1 MFIRRIKRANGQ
13 VSIVLVEGY
22 RENGKVK
29 QRTIKYLGT
38 ESELIKNDPD
48 AVNKLI
54 NKYKKTQS
62 SKDAFVSLTINLA
75 EKISDKNTVRNYGYF
90 YLDKMFSELG
100 LDKLCEE
107 IQSST
112 KIEYSLK
119 DCLKLICFMRALK
132 PSSKKLCLEKGFDYF
147 YEDFNLKLEQIYK
160 SLSIFDE
167 NKKRFIDK
175 IHTSLCEK
183 YNRKTDILYYDVTNY
198 FFEIDEEDEFR
209 KKGCSKEHRPQPIV
223 QMGLFIDNQGL
234 PVDYYLYE
242 GNKPDCTTLEPS
254 FEKIKNIYRTDKVII
269 TADKG
274 LNSNSNLGYILS
286 NGNGY
291 IVSQKI
297 RGASKS
303 FIQEVLKEDGWHKND
318 TGSFSFKEFNRT
330 IDVCYPNG
338 TKKEHSQKVVC
349 IWSEKYQLKERATR
363 DALLEN
369 IEKLASDSA
378 KFKQSC
384 HKGMKKYINEITVDK
399 ATGEENKTVK
409 VKTALNLEKIEQDK
423 ELDGYYII
431 VTSETQLSL
440 SEIISKYRGLW
451 RIEQSFRI
459 TKSDIHGRPVFVR
472 KKEHINAHFLTCF
485 ITLTMLRMLEIRL
498 NRRYSSKAIID
509 GINSAVAVDIGKNI
523 YQINKR
529 DEVID
534 ELDKLYS
541 LEFSN
546 RYVRAEILN
555 IYHSEIKGAV
565 YTTA

>member
-1 MFIRRIKRANGQ
+1 M
-13 VSIVLVEGY
+13 
-22 RENGKVK
+22 
-29 QRTIKYLGT
+29 
-38 ESELIKNDPD
+38 
-48 AVNKLI
+48 
-54 NKYKKTQS
+54 
-62 SKDAFVSLTINLA
+62 
-75 EKISDKNTVRNYGYF
+75 
-90 YLDKMFSELG
+90 
-100 LDKLCEE
+100 
-107 IQSST
+107 
-112 KIEYSLK
+112 
-119 DCLKLICFMRALK
+119 
-132 PSSKKLCLEKGFDYF
+132 
-147 YEDFNLKLEQIYK
+147 
-160 SLSIFDE
+160 
-167 NKKRFIDK
+167 
-175 IHTSLCEK
+175 
-183 YNRKTDILYYDVTNY
+183 
-198 FFEIDEEDEFR
+198 
-209 KKGCSKEHRPQPIV
+209 
-223 QMGLFIDNQGL
+223 
-234 PVDYYLYE
+234 
-242 GNKPDCTTLEPS
+242 
-254 FEKIKNIYRTDKVII
+254 
-269 TADKG
+269 
-274 LNSNSNLGYILS
+274 
-286 NGNGY
+286 
-291 IVSQKI
+291 
-297 RGASKS
+297 
-303 FIQEVLKEDGWHKND
+303 
-318 TGSFSFKEFNRT
+318 
-330 IDVCYPNG
+330 
-338 TKKEHSQKVVC
+338 
-349 IWSEKYQLKERATR
+349 
-363 DALLEN
+363 LEN
-369 IEKLASDSA
+369 IEKLTSDSA

-509 GINSAVAVDIGKNI
+509 GVNSAVAVDIGKNI

>member
-1 MFIRRIKRANGQ
+1 MI
-13 VSIVLVEGY
+13 
-22 RENGKVK
+22 
-29 QRTIKYLGT
+29 T
-38 ESELIKNDPD
+38 
-48 AVNKLI
+48 
-54 NKYKKTQS
+54 
-62 SKDAFVSLTINLA
+62 
-75 EKISDKNTVRNYGYF
+75 SD
-90 YLDKMFSELG
+90 L
-100 LDKLCEE
+100 
-107 IQSST
+107 
-112 KIEYSLK
+112 
-119 DCLKLICFMRALK
+119 
-132 PSSKKLCLEKGFDYF
+132 
-147 YEDFNLKLEQIYK
+147 
-160 SLSIFDE
+160 LSD
-167 NKKRFIDK
+167 R
-175 IHTSLCEK
+175 L
-183 YNRKTDILYYDVTNY
+183 
-198 FFEIDEEDEFR
+198 
-209 KKGCSKEHRPQPIV
+209 
-223 QMGLFIDNQGL
+223 
-234 PVDYYLYE
+234 
-242 GNKPDCTTLEPS
+242 
-254 FEKIKNIYRTDKVII
+254 
-269 TADKG
+269 
-274 LNSNSNLGYILS
+274 
-286 NGNGY
+286 
-291 IVSQKI
+291 
-297 RGASKS
+297 
-303 FIQEVLKEDGWHKND
+303 
-318 TGSFSFKEFNRT
+318 
-330 IDVCYPNG
+330 
-338 TKKEHSQKVVC
+338 HS
-349 IWSEKYQLKERATR
+349 R

-369 IEKLASDSA
+369 IEKLTSDSA

-399 ATGEENKTVK
+399 ATGEERKTVK

-498 NRRYSSKAIID
+498 NN